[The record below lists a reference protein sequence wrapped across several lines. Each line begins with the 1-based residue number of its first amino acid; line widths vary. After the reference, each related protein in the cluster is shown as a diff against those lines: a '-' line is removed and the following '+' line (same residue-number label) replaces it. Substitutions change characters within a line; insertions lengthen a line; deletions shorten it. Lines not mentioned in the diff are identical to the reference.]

1 MLIAT
6 LTQLKREVGWPYR
19 RLCGFLEVPYGS
31 FRRWKQRC
39 EQGEPVR
46 IPPGP
51 KKVAPLPLEELRG
64 AVAHLH
70 HGPER
75 SRGVGALYRRY
86 HTQVSRRELVALIEA
101 VRRALAQERQATLR
115 HVTWHVPGVIWSLD
129 DAELVRGDSPLLRLH
144 QVQDL
149 ASRDT
154 FPPWV
159 GARILGATVAQRLE
173 ALFRQYGPPLVLK
186 RDNGGNLNQQA
197 VDEVLARHLVMP
209 LNSPPHS
216 PPDTGGMEHAVG
228 ELQGPLVAQL
238 LTRGPLPPAEVQHW
252 AELLAHQ
259 LNHRPRPSLQ
269 GEVACRVFQD
279 ARAALKPY
287 TLRKRREFFEE
298 INDLTRMLLQAQ
310 GVCTQ
315 RQADT
320 VRRLAVEAWLQ
331 KEGVIRITQ
340 HHRVSPIFPEKIAHN

>member
-6 LTQLKREVGWPYR
+6 LTELKRTVHWPYW
-19 RLCGFLEVPYGS
+19 RLCRVLEVPYGS
-31 FRRWKQRC
+31 FRRWKRRG

-51 KKVAPLPLEELRG
+51 KKVTPLNLEELRG
-64 AVAHLH
+64 AVEHLH
-70 HGPER
+70 HGPAR
-75 SRGVGALYRRY
+75 SRGTGALYRRH
-86 HTQVSRRELVALIEA
+86 HTHVSRRELEALTATGRREVAEQ
-101 VRRALAQERQATLR
+101 RRAALR
-115 HVTWHVPGVIWSLD
+115 HVTWHVPGAVWSLD

-149 ASRDT
+149 ASRYK

-159 GARILGATVAQRLE
+159 GERILGATVAQRLE
-173 ALFRQYGPPLVLK
+173 ALFRQYGPPLVMK
-186 RDNGGNLNQQA
+186 RDNGGNLNQHA

-209 LNSPPHS
+209 LNSPPHY
-216 PPDTGGMEHAVG
+216 PPYNGGMEHAVG
-228 ELQGPLVAQL
+228 ELKGPLVAQL
-238 LTRGPLPPAEVQHW
+238 LARGPLPLAEVQTW
-252 AELLAHQ
+252 AELLAHE

-279 ARAALKPY
+279 ARAALKRY

-298 INDLTRMLLQAQ
+298 INDLTQRLLQAQ
-310 GVCTQ
+310 GGCTQ

-320 VRRLAVEAWLQ
+320 VRRLAVEGWLQ
-331 KEGVIRITQ
+331 KEGVISITQ
-340 HHRVSPIFPEKIAHN
+340 NHRVSPIFPEKIAHN

>member
-6 LTQLKREVGWPYR
+6 LTELKRAVHWPYR
-19 RLCGFLEVPYGS
+19 RFCRFLEVPYGS
-31 FRRWKQRC
+31 FRRWKRRC

-51 KKVAPLPLEELRG
+51 KKVTPLSRGELRG
-64 AVAHLH
+64 EVEHLH
-70 HGPER
+70 HGQER
-75 SRGVGALYRRY
+75 SRGTGALYRR
-86 HTQVSRRELVALIEA
+86 HHARVSRRELAALIEA
-101 VRRALAQERQATLR
+101 VRREVIEQRQAALR
-115 HVTWHVPGVIWSLD
+115 HVTWHVPGLVWSFD
-129 DAELVRGDSPLLRLH
+129 DAELVRGASPLLRLH

-149 ASRDT
+149 ASRYK

-159 GARILGATVAQRLE
+159 GERILGEAVAQRLE
-173 ALFRQYGPPLVLK
+173 ALFRQYGPPLVMK

-197 VDEVLARHLVMP
+197 VEEVLARHLVMP
-209 LNSPPHS
+209 LNSPPHY
-216 PPDTGGMEHAVG
+216 PPYNGGMEHAVG
-228 ELQGPLVAQL
+228 ELKGPLVAQL
-238 LTRGPLPPAEVQHW
+238 LAGGPIPPAEVQKW
-252 AELLAHQ
+252 AELLAHE

-298 INDLTRMLLQAQ
+298 INALTQMLRQAQ
-310 GVCTQ
+310 RVCTQ

-320 VRRLAVEAWLQ
+320 IRRLAVEAWLQ
-331 KEGVIRITQ
+331 KEGVISITQ
-340 HHRVSPIFPEKIAHN
+340 NHRVSPIFPEKIAHN

>member
-1 MLIAT
+1 MLIPT
-6 LTQLKREVGWPYR
+6 FTQLKREVHWPYR
-19 RLCGFLEVPYGS
+19 RLCCVLEVPYGS
-31 FRRWKQRC
+31 FRRWKRRL

-51 KKVAPLPLEELRG
+51 KKVTPLSREELRG

-70 HGPER
+70 HGHAR

-86 HTQVSRRELVALIEA
+86 HTQVSRRELEALTET
-101 VRRALAQERQATLR
+101 VRRARAQQRQAALR
-115 HVTWHVPGVIWSLD
+115 HVTWQVPGLVWSLD
-129 DAELVRGDSPLLRLH
+129 DAELVRGNSPLLRLH
-144 QVQDL
+144 QAQEL
-149 ASRDT
+149 ASRYK

-159 GARILGATVAQRLE
+159 GERILGATVAQRLE
-173 ALFRQYGPPLVLK
+173 ELFGQYGPPLVLK

-209 LNSPPHS
+209 LNSPPHY
-216 PPDTGGMEHAVG
+216 PPYNGGMEHAVG
-228 ELQGPLVAQL
+228 ELKGPLVAQL
-238 LTRGPLPPAEVQHW
+238 RARGPVPAAEVQKW
-252 AELLAHQ
+252 AELLAHEV
-259 LNHRPRPSLQ
+259 NHRPRPSLQ

-279 ARAALKPY
+279 ARAALKRY

-298 INDLTRMLLQAQ
+298 INDLTQMLMQVQ

-331 KEGVIRITQ
+331 KNDVITITQ
-340 HHRVSPIFPEKIAHN
+340 NHRVSPIFLEKIAHN